1 MTSSIW
7 GKKNFVYG
15 CSTKLDRG
23 GRLAQCGNLMIYLSI
38 RFHAKSIMV
47 NLVPKTAILTT
58 KYNYSCE
65 NVFECGTMCVCLG
78 WRLVNR
84 KNFVS
89 EWLIMYETLDQIMY
103 DCRNHVKSP
112 SITYILIIKAF
123 SSKSLGEIS
132 WNAFVVPNENWWR
145 L

>member
-7 GKKNFVYG
+7 GKNFVYG

-23 GRLAQCGNLMIYLSI
+23 GRLAQCGNLMIFLSI
-38 RFHAKSIMV
+38 RFHAKSIMANWCQKLPFWQLQLQLWKCFLSV
-47 NLVPKTAILTT
+47 AL
-58 KYNYSCE
+58 
-65 NVFECGTMCVCLG
+65 CVCVG

-112 SITYILIIKAF
+112 SITYILIIKAI

-132 WNAFVVPNENWWR
+132 WNTFVVPNENWWR